1 MMPHLQAMHPVP
13 EQSYR
18 VRTVPYPHE
27 ELRSGMLQRVYLK
40 FSPMPEMGYGIQLPQ
55 AVLIF
60 GTACTSSDS
69 AIVFTVGIRCPPPT
83 ACAV

>member
-27 ELRSGMLQRVYLK
+27 ELRSGTATESLSEI
-40 FSPMPEMGYGIQLPQ
+40 FSHAGDGVRDTAPSSCSIY
-55 AVLIF
+55 VLIF
-60 GTACTSSDS
+60 GTACTASDS
-69 AIVFTVGIRCPPPT
+69 AIGFY
-83 ACAV
+83 

>member
-55 AVLIF
+55 AVEFRL
-60 GTACTSSDS
+60 
-69 AIVFTVGIRCPPPT
+69 
-83 ACAV
+83 

>member
-40 FSPMPEMGYGIQLPQ
+40 FSPMPEMGYPVEESVKKSLDYLLDAPFVK
-55 AVLIF
+55 A
-60 GTACTSSDS
+60 SYSK
-69 AIVFTVGIRCPPPT
+69 
-83 ACAV
+83 